1 MPRNVKP
8 MLATPTPEP
17 FDDPNWL
24 FEIKWDGYRGI
35 AEVEAGKVRLYSRNQ
50 LSFDKQY
57 APIVDSLKHLGHDA
71 LLDGEVV
78 VLDAAGKPSF
88 DLLQNYARTR
98 CGSLVYYVF
107 DLLYLDGHDLRGLPL
122 LCRKALLGAMLP
134 NLPNVRVSEYIEGH
148 GRHFF
153 QVVAERQLEGIVAKD
168 ARSRYLTGRRGDAWR
183 KIKARLRQQVVIGG
197 FTEPKGRRSG
207 LGSLLLGVYQ
217 GADLVYVGHAGTGFS
232 DAMLAELQDRLRPF
246 VQDQS
251 PFQRRPKSNGPAHWL
266 RPELVCE
273 VAFTAWTADRH
284 LRHAVFLGLRPGVLA
299 TGVAIERASQPG
311 NAAGSGLERKAVD
324 RIELPK
330 PKGGPIGVD
339 GRVVSLTNLDKV
351 YWPEDGYTKRDL
363 LEYYADVADV
373 IVPYLKDR
381 PLSLL
386 RHPNGIRGAS
396 FFQKDVTAQSPPE
409 WAQTVRLRSESGE
422 KEKQWILCQD
432 RATLLYL
439 ANLGCI
445 ELNPWNARVGALD
458 QADYLLL
465 DLDPED
471 VPFPDVVRV
480 AQEARRVLNQIGAV
494 GYCKTS
500 GKRGLHIYVPL
511 GGRYNHEHAK
521 QFAQLLAYLVHARLP
536 HLTSLVR
543 DPRKRQQ
550 RVYLD
555 YLQNGQGKTLAAAYS
570 VRPVPGA
577 CVSTPLAWKEL
588 GRRLDPSRF
597 TLKTLARRLD
607 KVGDL
612 WAGVLGPGIDLAA
625 CLQRITSLS
634 AR

>member
-1 MPRNVKP
+1 
-8 MLATPTPEP
+8 
-17 FDDPNWL
+17 
-24 FEIKWDGYRGI
+24 
-35 AEVEAGKVRLYSRNQ
+35 
-50 LSFDKQY
+50 
-57 APIVDSLKHLGHDA
+57 
-71 LLDGEVV
+71 
-78 VLDAAGKPSF
+78 
-88 DLLQNYARTR
+88 
-98 CGSLVYYVF
+98 
-107 DLLYLDGHDLRGLPL
+107 
-122 LCRKALLGAMLP
+122 
-134 NLPNVRVSEYIEGH
+134 
-148 GRHFF
+148 
-153 QVVAERQLEGIVAKD
+153 VAKD

-197 FTEPKGRRSG
+197 FTEPQGRRSG

-217 GADLVYVGHAGTGFS
+217 GPDLIYVGHAGTGFS
-232 DAMLAELQDRLRPF
+232 DAMLAQLRDRLRPF
-246 VQDQS
+246 VQNES
-251 PFQRRPKSNGPAHWL
+251 PFQRRPKSNAPAHWV

-273 VAFTAWTADRH
+273 VAFTAWTAERH

-299 TGVAIERASQPG
+299 TGVTFEPACQ
-311 NAAGSGLERKAVD
+311 AAVTARSGSSREGEEHV
-324 RIELPK
+324 ELPK
-330 PKGGPIGVD
+330 GIGGPIGVD
-339 GRVVSLTNLDKV
+339 GRIVSLTNLDKV

-363 LEYYADVADV
+363 LEYYAEVAAV
-373 IVPYLKDR
+373 IVPYVKDR

-386 RHPNGIRGAS
+386 RHPNGIHGAS
-396 FFQKDVTAQSPPE
+396 FFQKDMSSQSPPE
-409 WAQTVRLRSESGE
+409 WAQTVRLRSESGV

-445 ELNPWNARVGALD
+445 EINPWNARVGALD

-480 AQEARRVLNQIGAV
+480 AQETHRILDQIGAV

-500 GKRGLHIYVPL
+500 GKRGLHIYLPL

-521 QFAQLLAYLVHARLP
+521 QFAQLLAHLVHARLP

-555 YLQNGQGKTLAAAYS
+555 YLQNGKGKTLAAAYS

-577 CVSTPLAWKEL
+577 CVSTPLNWKEL
-588 GRRLDPSRF
+588 GSRLDPSKF
-597 TLKTLARRLD
+597 TFKTLARRLD
-607 KVGDL
+607 KIGDL
-612 WAGVLGPGIDLAA
+612 WSGVLGPGVDLAA
-625 CLQRITSLS
+625 CLQRITPLS
-634 AR
+634 EG